1 MQICLKVFST
11 IFTKTLLI
19 CSILLYNSIV
29 YNNFLGIYVGKGDIM
44 VMWQFWLIVAG
55 IFFIGEIFTV
65 GFLIF
70 WLGIAALL
78 TTFISLI
85 TDNIIIQTAVFVISS
100 GLLLFLTK
108 PFVDKYITKNKE
120 SVATNAFSLIGKKGI
135 VVKEMNST
143 PSTFGQVK
151 VGEEIWTAISEDSNP
166 ITEGTEIEVVKID
179 GVKLVV
185 KPVTVSIPTK

>member
-1 MQICLKVFST
+1 
-11 IFTKTLLI
+11 
-19 CSILLYNSIV
+19 
-29 YNNFLGIYVGKGDIM
+29 M
-44 VMWQFWLIVAG
+44 VMWQIWLIVAG

-70 WLGIAALL
+70 WLGVAAILAML
-78 TTFISLI
+78 VSLI
-85 TDNIIIQTAVFVISS
+85 TSNIIIQTAVFVIAS

-135 VVKEMNST
+135 VIKEMNNT
-143 PSTFGQVK
+143 PSSFGQVK

-166 ITEGTEIEVVKID
+166 IAEGSEIEVVKID

-185 KPVTVSIPTK
+185 KPVTVSVLTK